1 MQLAEKGEGSNG
13 ADGAVDLRMV
23 RALGHPMRQRI
34 LRFLNEDGESSPVQ
48 IARALGQRLGNIAYH
63 CGVLEECGA
72 IELSRTAPARG
83 AVEHFYRAVQNVSWT
98 PLELD
103 QKAYR
108 RLLEEI
114 DRLNG
119 RAAALQAQAQ
129 RRLEKLAPDERA
141 GQQVDMGMMFF
152 GSSAP

>member
-1 MQLAEKGEGSNG
+1 L
-13 ADGAVDLRMV
+13 V
-23 RALGHPMRQRI
+23 RALGHPIRQRI

-48 IARALGQRLGNIAYH
+48 IARVLGQRLGNIAYH

>member
-34 LRFLNEDGESSPVQ
+34 LQFLNEDGESSPVQ

>member
-1 MQLAEKGEGSNG
+1 
-13 ADGAVDLRMV
+13 MV
-23 RALGHPMRQRI
+23 RALGHPIRQRI
-34 LRFLNEDGESSPVQ
+34 LRFLNEGGESSPVQ
-48 IARALGQRLGNIAYH
+48 IAGALGQRLGNIAYH
-63 CGVLEECGA
+63 CSVLEECGA

-108 RLLEEI
+108 RLVEEI
-114 DRLNG
+114 DRLTG
-119 RAAALQAQAQ
+119 RAATLQAQAQ
-129 RRLEKLAPDERA
+129 RRLEKLDPEERA
-141 GQQVDMGMMFF
+141 GQQVDLGMMFF

>member
-1 MQLAEKGEGSNG
+1 
-13 ADGAVDLRMV
+13 MV
-23 RALGHPMRQRI
+23 RALGHPLRQRI
-34 LRFLNEDGESSPVQ
+34 LDLLNERGENSPVQ
-48 IARALGQRLGNIAYH
+48 IARALGERLGNIAYH

-83 AVEHFYRAVQNVSWT
+83 AVEHFYRARQTVNWT

-103 QKAYR
+103 QEAYR

-114 DRLNG
+114 DRLTG
-119 RAAALQAQAQ
+119 HAAKLQAQAQ
-129 RRLEKLAPDERA
+129 RRLEKLDPEKRA
-141 GQQVDMGMMFF
+141 GQQVDLGMMFF